1 MDRQTLPPRIYRWS
15 APGSPARRGGAP
27 FSPDPVLPLPA
38 ALLPYQAQ
46 RVLASMLAMQVW
58 IRQRRERTAPRF
70 AEQSEPLFP
79 SLNVR
84 PFDEALLRVLAV
96 ARLRELLAVEL
107 ERAIRGLELSLS
119 KRQLLDGQR
128 HDLLVAVCRRVG
140 QLYQALQR
148 QLGEEVALA
157 ALNEELRLAGK

>member
-1 MDRQTLPPRIYRWS
+1 MDRQTLPPRVYHWS
-15 APGSPARRGGAP
+15 SPGAPARRGGAP

-46 RVLASMLAMQVW
+46 RVLASLLAMQVW
-58 IRQRRERTAPRF
+58 MRQRGARPAPRF
-70 AEQSEPLFP
+70 ADQSEPLFP

-84 PFDEALLRVLAV
+84 PFDGETLRVLAV

-107 ERAIRGLELSLS
+107 ERAIRGLELTLS

-140 QLYQALQR
+140 QVYQALQR
-148 QLGEEVALA
+148 QLGEEAALA